1 MALAPIFIY
10 NTSSHGSFQKVC
22 VSIKNKSPTR
32 KSKARIVLSG
42 QHHVFCRQ
50 ATL

>member
-1 MALAPIFIY
+1 MWRFL
-10 NTSSHGSFQKVC
+10 
-22 VSIKNKSPTR
+22 KNKNPTH

-42 QHHVFCRQ
+42 QHHIFCRQ